1 MVRARTGRN
10 EPCPCGSGRKYKKCH
25 LEIDRQVERASRG
38 ERMTTREKNLLL
50 VTEAADIFGFTR
62 GVTWDDLRKNL
73 SADQVRKLY
82 EVVGSLWPPGVD
94 VTEYLPEPGS
104 HLRALYLGDIHPQKL
119 ARNVTR
125 FGLYADEIL
134 VIDPLRSPWAFSEEF
149 SPILH
154 PEIWKADTLKIAY
167 FLGFMAPWV
176 AAGLAQIIPSPADYD
191 GAIREATWQAA
202 ERRMKGPE
210 MAEILADTSDVQDWG
225 LEEWERTL
233 AGMPREA
240 LEASVRER
248 MPHMSADEIE
258 GMLAYMERRRKEDP
272 LLLDQPPTEEGQ
284 VLVSRSGA
292 NLELA
297 LYVAHLTGAFPYT
310 NLRGRRRELQLVRDQ
325 LPETAEPWTPLSQA
339 FDSLDFEFLN
349 DVSPDFAVDVRKD
362 GRLESFRTF
371 LRRVWSSV
379 SEETDLAHMEAEATA
394 FSDELRDEHRRANA
408 EWKDIR
414 ADSLKWAGV
423 TSSSALVAGHFVPEF
438 AIPSYALA
446 AVTQLLS
453 ALRQR
458 RSFRERVP
466 MSVFTDLERQSR

>member
-1 MVRARTGRN
+1 MRARTGRN

-225 LEEWERTL
+225 LEEWGGHLPECRAKLLRQASVSECRICPQMRSKACWRIWNGDAKRTL
-233 AGMPREA
+233 SCSISRPPRKDKFS
-240 LEASVRER
+240 SVDPGLTLNSRFTSHISPARFRIRTCGGE
-248 MPHMSADEIE
+248 DENCSWCEISFP
-258 GMLAYMERRRKEDP
+258 R
-272 LLLDQPPTEEGQ
+272 QP
-284 VLVSRSGA
+284 
-292 NLELA
+292 N
-297 LYVAHLTGAFPYT
+297 
-310 NLRGRRRELQLVRDQ
+310 RGRRSAKRSIL
-325 LPETAEPWTPLSQA
+325 WILS
-339 FDSLDFEFLN
+339 S
-349 DVSPDFAVDVRKD
+349 
-362 GRLESFRTF
+362 
-371 LRRVWSSV
+371 
-379 SEETDLAHMEAEATA
+379 
-394 FSDELRDEHRRANA
+394 
-408 EWKDIR
+408 
-414 ADSLKWAGV
+414 
-423 TSSSALVAGHFVPEF
+423 
-438 AIPSYALA
+438 
-446 AVTQLLS
+446 
-453 ALRQR
+453 
-458 RSFRERVP
+458 
-466 MSVFTDLERQSR
+466 